1 MSLCLLCL
9 LGRKA
14 VLTVLDSSRFGC
26 SMSEGYIR
34 RSKTAALSVVAVA
47 AVAAVTTRAWL
58 KLAILCYILYLQPML
73 KLLP

>member
-1 MSLCLLCL
+1 
-9 LGRKA
+9 
-14 VLTVLDSSRFGC
+14 
-26 SMSEGYIR
+26 MSEGYIR